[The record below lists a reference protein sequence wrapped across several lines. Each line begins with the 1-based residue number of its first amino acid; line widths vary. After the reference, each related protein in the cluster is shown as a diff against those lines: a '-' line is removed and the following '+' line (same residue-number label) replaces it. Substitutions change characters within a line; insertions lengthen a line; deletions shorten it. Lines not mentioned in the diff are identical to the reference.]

1 MAPCG
6 CQQKGTPTAHTPFGE
21 LFLPLDGL
29 IDVEAEKVRLTKDLE
44 KISTEIGKVEQKL
57 ANPAFTQKVPAT
69 VLQEHQQ
76 RLTEWQGKLTHVKAA
91 LEALAG

>member
-1 MAPCG
+1 M
-6 CQQKGTPTAHTPFGE
+6 
-21 LFLPLDGL
+21 
-29 IDVEAEKVRLTKDLE
+29 RLTKDLE

-57 ANPAFTQKVPAT
+57 ANPAFTQKVPAS

-76 RLTEWQGKLTHVKAA
+76 RLTEWQGKLAHVKAA